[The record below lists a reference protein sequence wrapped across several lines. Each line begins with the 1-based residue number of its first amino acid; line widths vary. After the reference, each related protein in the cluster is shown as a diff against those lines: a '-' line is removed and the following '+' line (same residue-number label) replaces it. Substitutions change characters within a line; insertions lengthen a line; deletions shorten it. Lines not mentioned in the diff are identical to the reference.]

1 MSNVIDYQFS
11 PVPLNLKTAMRR
23 IFKGNQYK
31 VIDAI
36 ADETYLYPDTRLTLT
51 KELASRYL
59 ANKTGIAQPHVVAAL
74 NKLEKKD
81 CISMVKSHV
90 KGEGSIISLRINV
103 ILSLSESDTKN
114 VSNKSET
121 KNVSNFKQSDTEN
134 VSNQA
139 KLDTDSVSNQKSIS
153 KKDHQESDQTDST
166 INIDQKEKKQSEKNN
181 IETSFNCSSLVKNKV
196 INSKE
201 SNSNTPDI
209 NLLCPAGAAGKGEF
223 SALGN
228 ILPDIKS
235 ASSTAVTSPAPVE
248 NTPETSGFSISPEII
263 AEGYKVLSSKGF
275 SKEQIQTVT
284 QNITDRIRKYNPIRP
299 DRYFLTSV
307 NNEKV
312 KNVSPFSKQTAA
324 DAFYNPVSV
333 QCAVPSVEKTRELVN
348 EFWKEEKDSIT
359 TEEILTTLTK
369 TCPDKLSAV
378 VTNVNNDKKIQK
390 GLSFMIEGE
399 AKKIALE
406 NIILTEFK
414 KTYPEIVI

>member
-31 VIDAI
+31 VLDAI
-36 ADETYLYPDTRLTLT
+36 ADETYLYSDTRLTLT

-59 ANKTGIAQPHVVAAL
+59 ADKTGIAQPHVVTAL
-74 NKLEKKD
+74 NKLEKKN
-81 CISMVKSHV
+81 CISIVKSHV
-90 KGEGSIISLRINV
+90 KGEGSIISLKINV
-103 ILSLSESDTKN
+103 ILSLGESDTKR
-114 VSNKSET
+114 VSHKSKT
-121 KNVSNFKQSDTEN
+121 KNVSHFKQSDTEN

-139 KLDTDSVSNQKSIS
+139 KLDTDSVSNQESIS
-153 KKDHQESDQTDST
+153 KKDHQESDPTDST
-166 INIDQKEKKQSEKNN
+166 INIDQKEKIQPEKNN
-181 IETSFNCSSLVKNKV
+181 IETSFNCNSLVKTKV

-209 NLLCPAGAAGKGEF
+209 NLLCPAGTADKGEF

-228 ILPDIKS
+228 ILSDIKP
-235 ASSTAVTSPAPVE
+235 ASTTIATSPDPVE
-248 NTPETSGFSISPEII
+248 NTQETSGFSISPDVI

-284 QNITDRIRKYNPIRP
+284 QTITDRIRKYNPIRP

-307 NNEKV
+307 NNEKI
-312 KNVSPFSKQTAA
+312 KNVSPFNQTAPN
-324 DAFYNPVSV
+324 AFNNSVTV
-333 QCAVPSVEKTRELVN
+333 QCAAPSVEKTRKYVN

-369 TCPDKLSAV
+369 TCPDKLYAV

-390 GLSFMIEGE
+390 GLSFMMEGE

-414 KTYPEIVI
+414 KAYPEIVI